1 MMVAVKRVSTALW
14 ETAGNFRETIL
25 VSQNALKNTGQASW
39 NDYKKRFRS
48 RQAFE
53 FDHKPAHRLWDGAM
67 PGGQRLMLNMK
78 SAASVVLNSPH
89 RINTEHRTTADWA
102 LPSCNMKDGIV
113 SKMEVCFVS
122 GTGAYRNNRH

>member
-1 MMVAVKRVSTALW
+1 
-14 ETAGNFRETIL
+14 
-25 VSQNALKNTGQASW
+25 
-39 NDYKKRFRS
+39 
-48 RQAFE
+48 
-53 FDHKPAHRLWDGAM
+53 
-67 PGGQRLMLNMK
+67 MLNMK